1 MDQEGGRRED
11 QGRPWKAQ
19 PTSGACQL
27 HTAQHLRGATCSS
40 NPSAV
45 LHQTAGSLGRL
56 RDEPPQLPVDK
67 LRIRQF
73 CPFIFPSVLFQETC
87 VFFFVCLV
95 DLPQLVLTAVD
106 SVKRTHYKNSL

>member
-19 PTSGACQL
+19 PTSGACQP
-27 HTAQHLRGATCSS
+27 HTAQHFRGTTCSS

-56 RDEPPQLPVDK
+56 RDEPPRLPVNK

>member
-1 MDQEGGRRED
+1 MDQKGGRRED
-11 QGRPWKAQ
+11 QGKPWKAQ

-27 HTAQHLRGATCSS
+27 HTAQRLRGTTCSG

-56 RDEPPQLPVDK
+56 RVEPPQLPVDK
-67 LRIRQF
+67 LLIRQL
-73 CPFIFPSVLFQETC
+73 CPFIFPSVLFQAC
-87 VFFFVCLV
+87 VFCFVCLV